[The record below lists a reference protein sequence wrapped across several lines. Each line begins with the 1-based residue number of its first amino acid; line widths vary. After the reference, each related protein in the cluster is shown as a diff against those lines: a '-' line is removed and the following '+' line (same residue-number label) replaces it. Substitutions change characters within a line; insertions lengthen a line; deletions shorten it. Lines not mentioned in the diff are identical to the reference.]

1 MSIKNL
7 AVIGAGTMG
16 RGIAETAAVHGIETL
31 VVEVS
36 PVQRDA
42 AAAHIRTSVGKGIQ
56 RGKIKAASPEEVL
69 SRIHFEA
76 KLTAAAKSELVIEAV
91 PENEAMKTA
100 ILRELDTFC
109 PPDVILATN
118 TSSI

>member
-31 VVEVS
+31 LIEIS
-36 PVQRDA
+36 PAQRDA

-56 RGKIKAASPEEVL
+56 RGKIKAANPDEVL
-69 SRIHFEA
+69 SRIRFEA
-76 KLTAAAKSELVIEAV
+76 NLAAAAKSDFVIEAV
-91 PENEAMKTA
+91 PEDEVMKTA
-100 ILRELDTFC
+100 ILRELD
-109 PPDVILATN
+109 
-118 TSSI
+118 